1 METERT
7 EDQSLLRRIGRNFG
21 KLLRGR
27 GVAAVLELTTVAVL
41 ARSLSPENF
50 GQLVLVQTYVQM
62 VRGLFNFRLHET
74 VVRFGVP
81 VHDANNLHSLR
92 RLLRLTL
99 FIDIAASGASI
110 VVAILAVPLA
120 GLLFDWDQDLIFGAL
135 IYSSILLTSAKDTP
149 KGILRLFDRFDA
161 LGIQLMISPFLRLLG
176 VLIVS
181 TQVPDVLSFVVVLAL
196 GTLAGNIYLIVR
208 GWMEYGRQVGGSL
221 LRGPSIKGWRDEF
234 PDLRGFLSIVYLQ
247 SNLDNVQKQAPTLLA
262 GALLGAEAAG
272 MLRIAREATK
282 ILSKPG
288 ALLQQVLFPNL
299 VRMWT
304 RHTANFHSIL
314 LRIVLVSGVFGL
326 VFISASIFGGRLLL
340 TSILGPDYAEAAPL
354 MSLLLFA
361 ATLELMVFMLRTGG
375 YAMGLAGKILWLYA
389 ISAVLYV
396 IAFVAIT
403 PSIGLL
409 GPGFAACFSAAVTLV
424 GISFLVSRGIR
435 DAQLDPG
442 QSRE

>member
-1 METERT
+1 MDTELQ

-27 GVAAVLELTTVAVL
+27 GVAAVLELITVAVL
-41 ARSLSPENF
+41 ARSLSPANF
-50 GQLVLVQTYVQM
+50 GQIVLVQTYVQM
-62 VRGLFNFRLHET
+62 VRGLFNFRLFET

-81 VHDANNLHSLR
+81 AHDADNHHSLR

-110 VVAILAVPLA
+110 VVAIIAVPLA

-161 LGIQLMISPFLRLLG
+161 LGIQLMISPVLRLFG
-176 VLIVS
+176 VLVVS
-181 TQVPDVLSFVVVLAL
+181 TQVPDVLSFIVVLAL
-196 GTLAGNIYLIVR
+196 GTLAGNIFLIAR
-208 GWMEYGRQVGGSL
+208 GWMEYGRQVGGNL
-221 LRGPSIKGWRDEF
+221 LRGPSIKGWYDEF
-234 PDLRGFLSIVYLQ
+234 HGIRAFLSVVYVQ

-299 VRMWT
+299 VRLWT
-304 RHTANFHSIL
+304 RHTANFHWIL
-314 LRIVLVSGVFGL
+314 LRAVLVSGVFGL
-326 VFISASIFGGRLLL
+326 VFISASIFGGSLLL
-340 TSILGPDYAEAAPL
+340 SSILGPDYAAAAPL

-361 ATLELMVFMLRTGG
+361 ATLELVVFMLRTGG
-375 YAMGLAGKILWLYA
+375 YAMGLASKILWLYA
-389 ISAVLYV
+389 FSAVLYV
-396 IAFVAIT
+396 IVFIAIT
-403 PSIGLL
+403 PSMGLI
-409 GPGFAACFSAAVTLV
+409 GPGIAACFSAAVTLI
-424 GISFLVSRGIR
+424 GISLLVSRGIR
-435 DAQLDPG
+435 DAPLNPQ
-442 QSRE
+442 QARE

>member
-1 METERT
+1 MDAELTQ
-7 EDQSLLRRIGRNFG
+7 DQSLLRRIGRNFV

-27 GVAAVLELTTVAVL
+27 GVAAVLELITVAVL
-41 ARSLSPENF
+41 ARSLAPENF
-50 GQLVLVQTYVQM
+50 GQLVLLQTYVQM

-99 FIDIAASGASI
+99 FIDIAASGASV

-161 LGIQLMISPFLRLLG
+161 LGIQLMISPLLRLIG
-176 VLIVS
+176 VLVVS

-196 GTLAGNIYLIVR
+196 GTIAGNIFLIVR
-208 GWMEYGRQVGGSL
+208 GWMEYTRRVGGSL

-234 PDLRGFLSIVYLQ
+234 PGLRAFLSVVYLQ

-262 GALLGAEAAG
+262 GAILGAAG
-272 MLRIAREATK
+272 AGLLRIAREATK

-299 VRMWT
+299 VRLWT
-304 RHTANFHSIL
+304 RHTVNFHSIL
-314 LRIVLVSGVFGL
+314 LRIVLVSGVFGI

-340 TSILGPDYAEAAPL
+340 TSILGPDYADAAPL
-354 MSLLLFA
+354 MTLLLFA

-375 YAMGLAGKILWLYA
+375 YAMGLATKILWLYA

-409 GPGFAACFSAAVTLV
+409 GPGFAACFSAAVTLI
-424 GISFLVSRGIR
+424 GISLLVSKGIR
-435 DAQLDPG
+435 DAPLN
-442 QSRE
+442 REQARE

>member
-21 KLLRGR
+21 KLVRGR

-262 GALLGAEAAG
+262 GALLGAAGAG

-403 PSIGLL
+403 PSLGLM
-409 GPGFAACFSAAVTLV
+409 GPGIAACFSAAVTLI
-424 GISFLVSRGIR
+424 GISLLVSRGIR
-435 DAQLDPG
+435 DAPLDPG